1 MMYHKLLPLFVL
13 LFSLTACEPPT
24 ANEPPTGQAT
34 IPPLIYTKHARCR
47 MDCRKVDE
55 SEVVEILQQNNI
67 NHKKSKTSD
76 KPCPSF
82 AYEGI
87 SHDNQYLRIVVA
99 KCEQNWKV
107 VTCIDL
113 ETDYSCSCY

>member
-1 MMYHKLLPLFVL
+1 MMHHKLFPLL
-13 LFSLTACEPPT
+13 LFFISLTACEPPT
-24 ANEPPTGQAT
+24 SHSPSVSTSD
-34 IPPLIYTKHARCR
+34 IPSLIYTKHARCR

-55 SEVVEILQQNNI
+55 SEVIEILQQNNI
-67 NHKKSKTSD
+67 NHKKSKTGD

-87 SHDNQYLRIVVA
+87 SHDNQHLRIVVA